1 MELELSSQVQ
11 QLVEENFK
19 GRSPAEAFTGAK
31 IDLTGKGGEES
42 GIEALQVGGFG
53 AVFTN
58 EPIGV
63 LVRTAHPGRVRRRKE
78 KGNVV
83 QRSGDFVVFG
93 KLLATIRRDGAYQ
106 FRGSSPSSRIM
117 PSRTCTEVFLGIFKD
132 NSSLDFLH
140 VKVIKQE
147 DPVLPATVSASQC
160 PSSERSLAA

>member
-1 MELELSSQVQ
+1 MHEGKPCGARFFGLELSSQVQ
-11 QLVEENFK
+11 QLIEENFK

-106 FRGSSPSSRIM
+106 FRRK
-117 PSRTCTEVFLGIFKD
+117 FAK
-132 NSSLDFLH
+132 
-140 VKVIKQE
+140 
-147 DPVLPATVSASQC
+147 
-160 PSSERSLAA
+160 

>member
-1 MELELSSQVQ
+1 MSDFFYLELSSQVQ

-106 FRGSSPSSRIM
+106 FRRK
-117 PSRTCTEVFLGIFKD
+117 FAK
-132 NSSLDFLH
+132 
-140 VKVIKQE
+140 
-147 DPVLPATVSASQC
+147 
-160 PSSERSLAA
+160 

>member
-1 MELELSSQVQ
+1 MRGFLSYLSFLNGKQTVPAPASEHSDPIMLSGTRRTVFPELFALELSSQVQ

-31 IDLTGKGGEES
+31 IDLTGKCGEES

-63 LVRTAHPGRVRRRKE
+63 LIRTSHSGRMGRRKE

-83 QRSGDFVVFG
+83 ECSGDFFVFG
-93 KLLATIRRDGAYQ
+93 KLLAAIWRDRA
-106 FRGSSPSSRIM
+106 
-117 PSRTCTEVFLGIFKD
+117 
-132 NSSLDFLH
+132 
-140 VKVIKQE
+140 
-147 DPVLPATVSASQC
+147 
-160 PSSERSLAA
+160 